1 MEKNNNNILQKQ
13 RVWDEYA
20 ARLLKGEARH
30 LATLEGYSLN
40 IVGNFTSQGRLDL
53 IHRIG
58 SVEKRNHLAAVN
70 RKFHKTFYCGF
81 VSEAV
86 VLFCDRAMLALRID
100 KEIFYCDI
108 KPAHRR
114 LMLDLARQKA
124 SIYDIREWHWNT
136 SELDETSNVIAISF

>member
-1 MEKNNNNILQKQ
+1 VEKNNKNMLHKQ
-13 RVWDEYA
+13 RVWDEYT
-20 ARLLKGEARH
+20 ARLLEGEARH
-30 LATLEGYSLN
+30 FATLSGYSLST
-40 IVGNFTSQGRLDL
+40 VGNFTSRERFDF

-58 SVEKRNHLAAVN
+58 SVEKRNDLAAVN
-70 RKFHKTFYCGF
+70 RKFHRTFYCGF

>member
-1 MEKNNNNILQKQ
+1 MGKNNKNMLQKQ
-13 RVWDEYA
+13 RVWDEYT
-20 ARLLKGEARH
+20 ARLLEGEARH
-30 LATLEGYSLN
+30 FATLSGYSLMT
-40 IVGNFTSQGRLDL
+40 VGNFTSKERFDF
-53 IHRIG
+53 IYRIG
-58 SVEKRNHLAAVN
+58 SVEKRNHLVAVN

-86 VLFCDRAMLALRID
+86 VLFCDRAMLAMRID

>member
-1 MEKNNNNILQKQ
+1 MEKNNNNMLQKQ
-13 RVWDEYA
+13 RVWDEYTA
-20 ARLLKGEARH
+20 KLLEGEARH
-30 LATLEGYSLN
+30 FATLAGYSLMT
-40 IVGNFTSQGRLDL
+40 VGNFTSQESFDF

-136 SELDETSNVIAISF
+136 SALRENDNVIAISF